1 VTAAPASRAAG
12 RVSCGLAVAAALLL
26 APVASVEIPPATDR
40 AVHDYAGVILN
51 EDTRAI
57 ETLARE
63 MASRCGV
70 SLSVVTLKSLDGE
83 PIADLASRWAAAW
96 DIGGADRGDGILL
109 LISVGDRL
117 WRVETRRP
125 GQPLALD
132 DDAADWYD
140 RGDFSVGTRRAVE
153 GLARAAAARS
163 GVELDSLPGA
173 AVPRS
178 LLATGGKVILLMA
191 SILLL
196 AAGGPALVWWLLL
209 RGRSEDGAAGRP

>member
-1 VTAAPASRAAG
+1 MAVPALRAAG
-12 RVSCGLAVAAALLL
+12 RACCRLAAVAALL
-26 APVASVEIPPATDR
+26 AAPAAAVEIPPATDH

-63 MASRCGV
+63 LESRCGI

-83 PIADLASRWAAAW
+83 PIEDLASRWAAAW
-96 DIGGADRGDGILL
+96 DIGGADHGDGLLL

-125 GQPLALD
+125 GQTVALD
-132 DDAADWYD
+132 DDAAEWYD

-178 LLATGGKVILLMA
+178 LLASGGKVILLMV

-209 RGRSEDGAAGRP
+209 RGRPEDRAGGRP